1 MSLKSIEKKIH
12 TISWYA
18 ILPSVLTLFVMM
30 LFMTT
35 DVFGRYVLN
44 RPVPG
49 SIDFVMVMMVI
60 LVFPAVA
67 YVSSQDGHVRTDV
80 IFNRLSVRGKGFFDV
95 VNSLG
100 SIFFVVLM
108 TWQLGARAWSIIQ
121 HPPGIATGYF
131 QWPHLPFIIIAAVG
145 CALMSLELIIWF
157 FHSVNRAM
165 GREK

>member
-49 SIDFVMVMMVI
+49 SIDFVTVMMVI